1 MSSTTSTSRRRSP
14 HAEELR
20 VWRDFIETS
29 ERLRAALEA
38 RLQSDSGLS
47 SGDYAVLLG
56 LSEADGNRLRS
67 STLADQIH
75 WERSRLSH
83 HLARME
89 ARGLVSREKC
99 LTDNRG
105 AEIMLTAAGARQFRR
120 ASGPHLHAIQ
130 EIFVDALTPELL
142 DSVDTINGAL
152 KDALDAREQP
162 A

>member
-1 MSSTTSTSRRRSP
+1 MASTVRPSRRRSP

-38 RLQSDSGLS
+38 RLQMDSGLS

-56 LSEADGNRLRS
+56 LSEAAGNRMRS
-67 STLADQIH
+67 STLAEQIH

-89 ARGLVSREKC
+89 VRGLLSREKC
-99 LTDNRG
+99 QTDNRG
-105 AEIMLTAAGARQFRR
+105 ADVVLTSAGASKFRR

-130 EIFVDALTPELL
+130 ETFIDALTPDLL
-142 DSVDTINGAL
+142 DSVDTITGAL
-152 KDALDAREQP
+152 KRQLDALERP